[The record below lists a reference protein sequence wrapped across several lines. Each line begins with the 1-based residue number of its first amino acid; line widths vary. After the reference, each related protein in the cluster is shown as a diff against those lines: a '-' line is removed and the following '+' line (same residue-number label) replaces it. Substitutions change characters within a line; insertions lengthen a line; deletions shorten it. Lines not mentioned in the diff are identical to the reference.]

1 MLNGMKDYGQH
12 SRSDRLGSGEA
23 NSGRREVAQTRRAL
37 GNKTLSPSETTPSYE
52 RKKAMRGCCGRLF
65 GRGKG
70 IKRPFGCYDGLSDV
84 RKTSSGSAMTKV
96 VPERPRLAPPG
107 PKVVRES
114 VEPDLVPISLKC
126 NQRYRDGAYLFA
138 ASV

>member
-1 MLNGMKDYGQH
+1 MTFFVGRAARLLNGIKDYAQH

-37 GNKTLSPSETTPSYE
+37 GNKTLSPSGTTPSYE
-52 RKKAMRGCCGRLF
+52 RKKAMRAFCGRLF

-84 RKTSSGSAMTKV
+84 RKTSPGIAMAKV
-96 VPERPRLAPPG
+96 I
-107 PKVVRES
+107 
-114 VEPDLVPISLKC
+114 PD
-126 NQRYRDGAYLFA
+126 
-138 ASV
+138 